1 MKRNPPFFIIMTTH
15 EILSALYGVTLIPIA
30 FCFSLFLLQTAQ
42 LINVILL
49 IDYLGSTSRRFSAGM
64 AIVNMLLRP
73 ISTFF
78 LYKILQERQSTAV
91 NVPAIGGSTTFIAA
105 KNFGTIFAAP
115 GSNPREAYR
124 EIPQVA
130 VQNPQEGN
138 DVNRRPMV

>member
-1 MKRNPPFFIIMTTH
+1 
-15 EILSALYGVTLIPIA
+15 
-30 FCFSLFLLQTAQ
+30 
-42 LINVILL
+42 
-49 IDYLGSTSRRFSAGM
+49 M

-78 LYKILQERQSTAV
+78 LYKILQERQSTV

-130 VQNPQEGN
+130 VQNPQESG
-138 DVNRRPMV
+138 DANRRSVV

>member
-1 MKRNPPFFIIMTTH
+1 MTTH

>member
-1 MKRNPPFFIIMTTH
+1 
-15 EILSALYGVTLIPIA
+15 
-30 FCFSLFLLQTAQ
+30 
-42 LINVILL
+42 
-49 IDYLGSTSRRFSAGM
+49 M
-64 AIVNMLLRP
+64 AIINMLLRP

-78 LYKILQERQSTAV
+78 LYKILQERQSIV

-130 VQNPQEGN
+130 VQNPQEES
-138 DVNRRPMV
+138 DVNMKQMV